1 MPSMPHLDLRRLNL
15 ASMHVASKAS
25 AAEYRQRTLGGQGR
39 PVKLTSGR
47 NACLAL
53 VNELRG
59 AFFCYAT
66 FVGNNDRRLSAGEV
80 MTAGSL
86 LQEYLQA
93 RTRRGAA
100 RHVRMVRRLPVGQ
113 LRSGGRYHIVIEPER
128 VGGVVGLLDGGQ
140 ARVALRAV
148 NRRGVGR
155 LVRRE
160 VVDVP
165 SLGLPGFHAVEQFG
179 D

>member
-86 LQEYLQA
+86 LREYPQA
-93 RTRRGAA
+93 RTRRGCGWSGACRSASSDQAA
-100 RHVRMVRRLPVGQ
+100 GITL
-113 LRSGGRYHIVIEPER
+113 
-128 VGGVVGLLDGGQ
+128 
-140 ARVALRAV
+140 
-148 NRRGVGR
+148 
-155 LVRRE
+155 
-160 VVDVP
+160 
-165 SLGLPGFHAVEQFG
+165 
-179 D
+179 